1 MNTPEDD
8 PASVADS
15 RDLTLA
21 HLRAEL
27 ASPGLT
33 QALLIVEGTGRVDA
47 EHSLAAVAGAFG
59 AIGRAS

>member
-15 RDLTLA
+15 RDLTLGP
-21 HLRAEL
+21 LRL
-27 ASPGLT
+27 G
-33 QALLIVEGTGRVDA
+33 GRDSGMPSGAGIINAVLGSTD
-47 EHSLAAVAGAFG
+47 HNLAAVTGAFG